1 MTNKTKKEQIKE
13 KISEYFNIRE
23 IIFHNRANQNE
34 LKKNNDEKHKK
45 VNEMEDLLNNRELE
59 IIIPKFQEI
68 ITNQV
73 EGCDSKKMQVYLTT
87 GSKKYLECLNKQE
100 DAVLHLFDREMKP
113 LVTIIDGGDNIFI
126 DAEQ

>member
-34 LKKNNDEKHKK
+34 FKKNNDEKHKK
-45 VNEMEDLLNNRELE
+45 VNEIADLLNNRELE

-68 ITNQV
+68 IANQV
-73 EGCDSKKMQVYLTT
+73 EGCDSKKMQVYITT
-87 GSKKYLECLNKQE
+87 GSKKYLQCLNKQE
-100 DAVLHLFDREMKP
+100 DAVFDLIDNEIRP
-113 LVTIIDGGDNIFI
+113 LVTIIDSGDGLVAQIEN
-126 DAEQ
+126 